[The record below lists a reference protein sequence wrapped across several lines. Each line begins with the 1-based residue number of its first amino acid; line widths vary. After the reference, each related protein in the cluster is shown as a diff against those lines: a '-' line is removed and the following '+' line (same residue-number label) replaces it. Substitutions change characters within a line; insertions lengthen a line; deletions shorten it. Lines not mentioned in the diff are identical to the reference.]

1 MENSVD
7 PVKHLYDNSLVNIVT
22 ETYFFNNIIHI
33 TEKTY
38 KPIAFMQPFIMVAA
52 PSSLKHIQ
60 DMGFKTFS
68 EFWDESYDL
77 ETDHKI
83 RFEKIMSVVKFIAR
97 WTEEQRIEFTHK
109 IKDIVEYNVKHLNTM
124 PNKEIDNL
132 VEKYGT

>member
-1 MENSVD
+1 
-7 PVKHLYDNSLVNIVT
+7 
-22 ETYFFNNIIHI
+22 
-33 TEKTY
+33 
-38 KPIAFMQPFIMVAA
+38 
-52 PSSLKHIQ
+52 
-60 DMGFKTFS
+60 MGFKTFS